1 MALSLATRPFASSA
15 CTARVSR
22 ASRVSRSVMC
32 VKAQQTSKTTKI
44 SKDLETALLSAA
56 LTAAVPLAAHA
67 DEPVAAAAAAVSEGA
82 GGFGAGETALLVTPV
97 VVYAAFSVYR
107 EKLNPRAS
115 FLDYIYIMVF
125 LAIVANLVSI
135 VAFKTRFF

>member
-1 MALSLATRPFASSA
+1 MALSLSTRPFASA
-15 CTARVSR
+15 CTARASR
-22 ASRVSRSVMC
+22 ASRVSRSMVC
-32 VKAQQTSKTTKI
+32 VKAQQKPEQAKI

-56 LTAAVPLAAHA
+56 LAVAAPLAAHA
-67 DEPVAAAAAAVSEGA
+67 DEPVAAAAEAVADA
-82 GGFGAGETALLVTPV
+82 GGFGAGEAALLITPV